1 MVDVQY
7 SLADVAKITG
17 KSEKTIAR
25 WIRSGK
31 LPAVRHG
38 TGYLI
43 SGNDIPLR
51 LDPAVNR
58 HDFIQQR
65 LLMSVALEPGVL
77 SYSGASTRG
86 LDTNALVDIEKA
98 VAFVS
103 GGQVD
108 NSSKNL
114 ESLTFM
120 LQKLQLDLDKIIRE
134 QNELVEK
141 YARVTYTN
149 GQLEERNRQLEENWQ
164 ESEQKLKLLPLPEQW
179 TNIQEEMSVLKE
191 DLKQKEINFQT
202 QLGILERDLKKI
214 EDEKKELE
222 ATLVLEKNK
231 NFWQRLA
238 GLFR

>member
-25 WIRSGK
+25 WIKSGK

-51 LDPAVNR
+51 LEPSVNR
-58 HDFIQQR
+58 HDFIQKR
-65 LLMSVALEPGVL
+65 LLMSVSMDSPVSPYMG
-77 SYSGASTRG
+77 TQRG
-86 LDTNALVDIEKA
+86 LDTAALVDIEKA

-114 ESLTFM
+114 EGLTLM

-149 GQLEERNRQLEENWQ
+149 GQLEERNRQLEENCQ
-164 ESEQKLKLLPLPEQW
+164 RSEQKLQLLPLPEQW
-179 TNIQEEMSVLKE
+179 TNIQEEMGVLKE
-191 DLKQKEINFQT
+191 DLKQKEIEFQT
-202 QLGILERDLKKI
+202 RLGILEHDLKKA
-214 EDEKKELE
+214 EDQKKELE
-222 ATLVLEKNK
+222 SILALEKNK
-231 NFWQRLA
+231 GFWQRLA
-238 GLFR
+238 GLFK